1 MQGDFNG
8 KKLCTDMYFCLFM
21 EQIINFFLK
30 CFCNDNDLII
40 REEKKHH
47 VIMNSII

>member
-1 MQGDFNG
+1 MQGYFNG
-8 KKLCTDMYFCLFM
+8 EKSYAQIYFCLFM
-21 EQIINFFLK
+21 EQINFFLK

-40 REEKKHH
+40 REEKKHQ